1 MKPTKLIIKTKTK
14 QYPIVIG
21 SNLVSKISNI
31 INHYSIKFEKCL
43 LLIDKN
49 VPKSMIGKNKKSI
62 RNKKVFIYLFNANE
76 KIKIKILLIL

>member
-49 VPKSMIGKNKKSI
+49 VLNQ
-62 RNKKVFIYLFNANE
+62 
-76 KIKIKILLIL
+76 